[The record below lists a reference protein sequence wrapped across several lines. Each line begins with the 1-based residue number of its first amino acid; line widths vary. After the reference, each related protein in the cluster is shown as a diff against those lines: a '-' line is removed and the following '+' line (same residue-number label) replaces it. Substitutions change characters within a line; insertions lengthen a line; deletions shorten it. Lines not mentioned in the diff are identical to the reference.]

1 MMFRIFAALVLV
13 YALGVTSLCMA
24 LEIDFSKAVVIGSGP
39 KTIVEF
45 TDPDCPFCRT
55 ASKYFEGRADLT
67 RYIFFYP
74 LPRHPKAKEKAQYVL
89 SQQDKAGA
97 YREVMAGRFDH
108 VAKQHGITEKGVKL
122 QEEQMEIAKKAKVNA
137 TPTFIVNGRVFEG
150 LDQKKIEEA
159 LGTK

>member
-1 MMFRIFAALVLV
+1 MIFRMVAAIVFV
-13 YALGVTSLCMA
+13 CAVGFTSPCGA
-24 LEIDFSKAVVIGSGP
+24 SEIDFSKAVVIGSGP

-74 LPRHPKAKEKAQYVL
+74 LPRHPHAREKVQYIL
-89 SQQDKAGA
+89 SQQDKAKA
-97 YREVMAGRFDH
+97 YREVMAGRFDN
-108 VAKQHGITEKGVKL
+108 VAKLSGITEKGVKL
-122 QEEQMEIAKKAKVNA
+122 QEEQLEIVKKAKVNA

-159 LGTK
+159 LGAK